1 MTDPVENYLG
11 KLKDE
16 LSDADPAI
24 IQDALADAEDHLR
37 TGLAQLLNTSPD
49 LPEND
54 ALQQVV
60 DAYGVPTEVASAY
73 REIEAR
79 VLPPLAPL
87 QQRDKRSW
95 ASRFFGVF
103 IDPRAYA
110 SLFYMFFSLTTG
122 VVYFTWAVTGLS
134 LSVGLFVLIIG
145 LPFFALFLL
154 SVQGIALVEGRIVE
168 ALLGVRMPRR
178 PIFSQKHLGLWQRF
192 KALVSDKR
200 TWTTILYMSLQLPL
214 GVIYFTVFV
223 TMLALGLAG
232 IAMPVLQFGFG
243 IPFAQFNDFAFYL
256 PTVLMPLVV
265 LVGVLWI
272 LLTMHLAKFLGR
284 VHGAYAKALLVRD
297 P

>member
-1 MTDPVENYLG
+1 MTDPVDDYLV

-16 LSDADPAI
+16 LSGADPAT

-37 TGLAQLLNTSPD
+37 AGLAQLTNQKPD
-49 LPEND
+49 LSEDD
-54 ALQQVV
+54 ALRQVV
-60 DAYGVPTEVASAY
+60 DAYGSQTEVASAY

-79 VLPPLAPL
+79 VPPPLAPR
-87 QQRDKRSW
+87 QNGRDRSW
-95 ASRFFGVF
+95 VSRFFGVF

-110 SLFYMFFSLTTG
+110 SLFYMFFSLITG
-122 VVYFTWAVTGLS
+122 IVYFTWAVTGLS

-145 LPFFALFLL
+145 LPFIALFLL

-178 PIFSQKHLGLWQRF
+178 PIFSQKHLGMWQRF

-200 TWTTILYMSLQLPL
+200 SWTTILYMMLQMPL

-223 TMLALGLAG
+223 TMLSLGLAG
-232 IAMPVLQFGFG
+232 IAAPVLKYGFD
-243 IPFAQFNDFAFYL
+243 IPFAQINDTSYHIPA
-256 PTVLMPLVV
+256 VLMPFVV

-272 LLTMHLAKFLGR
+272 LLTMHLAKFLGCL
-284 VHGAYAKALLVRD
+284 HGAYAKALLVRD
-297 P
+297 S

>member
-1 MTDPVENYLG
+1 MTDPVDAYLV

-16 LSDADPAI
+16 LSGADPAT

-37 TGLAQLLNTSPD
+37 AGLAQLRSQNPD
-49 LPEND
+49 FSEED
-54 ALQQVV
+54 ALRQVV
-60 DAYGVPTEVASAY
+60 DAYGAPAEVASAY

-103 IDPRAYA
+103 VDPRAYA

-200 TWTTILYMSLQLPL
+200 TWTTILYMILQLPL

-256 PTVLMPLVV
+256 PTFLMPFVV

-272 LLTMHLAKFLGR
+272 LLTMHLAKVLGR

>member
-1 MTDPVENYLG
+1 MTDPVEDYLG

-16 LSDADPAI
+16 LSGADSATV
-24 IQDALADAEDHLR
+24 QDALADAEDHLR
-37 TGLAQLLNTSPD
+37 TGLAQLLNTNPD
-49 LPEND
+49 IPEND
-54 ALQQVV
+54 ALQQVA
-60 DAYGVPTEVASAY
+60 DAYGTPTEVASAY
-73 REIEAR
+73 RQIEAR
-79 VLPPLAPL
+79 VLPPLAPP

-103 IDPRAYA
+103 VDPRAYA

-134 LSVGLFVLIIG
+134 LSAGLFVLIIG

-192 KALVSDKR
+192 KVLVSDKR
-200 TWTTILYMSLQLPL
+200 TWTTILYMILQLPL

-223 TMLALGLAG
+223 TMLAFGLVG
-232 IAMPVLQFGFG
+232 IAEPVLQFGFG
-243 IPFAQFNDFAFYL
+243 VPFAQFNDFAFHL
-256 PTVLMPLVV
+256 PAVLMPFVV
-265 LVGVLWI
+265 VVGVLWI
-272 LLTMHLAKFLGR
+272 LLIMHLAKFLGR
-284 VHGAYAKALLVRD
+284 VHGAYAKTLLVRD